1 MYNYSVQARAAGT
14 TDRPKPRTNI
24 VSSVYNHRVG
34 LRTRSQSLPFRSL
47 PQKEDS
53 DFTPLLSGVYRNLC
67 AAVQYAASNVATWVG
82 PAGSE
87 YLDASV
93 GDILRP
99 IRCRSVTIIRPFIV
113 DFTDDVVRGVLQT
126 VVCSFNEISSSSCA
140 DSEDTCCG
148 SCKPNYD
155 LSGQSAARTNSAN
168 DLSYVALP
176 M

>member
-1 MYNYSVQARAAGT
+1 MYNSVHALPARTAH
-14 TDRPKPRTNI
+14 RPKPRI
-24 VSSVYNHRVG
+24 IILSSMYNHGVG

-93 GDILRP
+93 ADILRP

-113 DFTDDVVRGVLQT
+113 DFIDDVVRGVLCRPWSVRST
-126 VVCSFNEISSSSCA
+126 RLRRRRVPTPRTHVAALVSLITTSAGSRLPGPTA
-140 DSEDTCCG
+140 LTTC
-148 SCKPNYD
+148 
-155 LSGQSAARTNSAN
+155 R
-168 DLSYVALP
+168 